1 MADSRSLVLPG
12 GVLPGRRRLLAFAGA
27 LACGGCTPQARPSPA
42 LVLPPTASG
51 QSLLDDLE
59 RRTFDFFWQTA
70 NPVNGLVPDRY
81 PSPSAASIA
90 AVGFALTAYP
100 IGVERGW
107 ITRAQARDRVLATL
121 QFFAAAA
128 QGPQSGGMTGYQG
141 FFYHFLHMSRG
152 TRAWKCELSTVDT
165 ALLLAGVLFC
175 QSWFDQAISDEVQI
189 RQLADA
195 IYTRV
200 NWTWAQPRAPLIAMG
215 WTPEHG
221 FIKQDWCGYNEAMI
235 VYLLALGSPVHEV
248 EPAAWPAWCS
258 TYDASWGTFEGYEHL
273 GFAPLFGHQYSH
285 VWVDFRGIA
294 DPYMRARGIDYF
306 ENSRRATYSQRA
318 YAISNPGRWKG
329 YDDRIWGLSAC
340 DGPHDGVQPYQG
352 VGRRFRGYAARGAG
366 LRHTVDDGTIAPTA
380 MLASL
385 PFAPEIV
392 LPSLHEMVRR
402 HGALLYT
409 RYGLLDAFNPT
420 FDYPAWLEY
429 GRLAPGFG
437 WVDTD
442 YVGIDQGPILA
453 MIANYRKG
461 FVWKVMRNNA
471 NLVRGLRRAG
481 FDGGWL
487 GSGKTAARR

>member
-1 MADSRSLVLPG
+1 
-12 GVLPGRRRLLAFAGA
+12 
-27 LACGGCTPQARPSPA
+27 
-42 LVLPPTASG
+42 
-51 QSLLDDLE
+51 
-59 RRTFDFFWQTA
+59 
-70 NPVNGLVPDRY
+70 
-81 PSPSAASIA
+81 
-90 AVGFALTAYP
+90 
-100 IGVERGW
+100 
-107 ITRAQARDRVLATL
+107 
-121 QFFAAAA
+121 
-128 QGPQSGGMTGYQG
+128 
-141 FFYHFLHMSRG
+141 
-152 TRAWKCELSTVDT
+152 
-165 ALLLAGVLFC
+165 
-175 QSWFDQAISDEVQI
+175 
-189 RQLADA
+189 
-195 IYTRV
+195 
-200 NWTWAQPRAPLIAMG
+200 
-215 WTPEHG
+215 
-221 FIKQDWCGYNEAMI
+221 
-235 VYLLALGSPVHEV
+235 
-248 EPAAWPAWCS
+248 
-258 TYDASWGTFEGYEHL
+258 
-273 GFAPLFGHQYSH
+273 
-285 VWVDFRGIA
+285 
-294 DPYMRARGIDYF
+294 
-306 ENSRRATYSQRA
+306 
-318 YAISNPGRWKG
+318 
-329 YDDRIWGLSAC
+329 
-340 DGPHDGVQPYQG
+340 VQPYQG